1 MSGSRV
7 FNRRSGRDG
16 TAQATSA
23 GGVLGDPKWT
33 VPSLWWKQRGRK
45 LPPDSHPPAGKED
58 VQVPQTPGPGISQH
72 RQVSGLQAGGLWVAE
87 GAEVWCATRET
98 CWSVCPHW
106 APAGV

>member
-58 VQVPQTPGPGISQH
+58 VQVPQTPPDRSQVC
-72 RQVSGLQAGGLWVAE
+72 RQV
-87 GAEVWCATRET
+87 
-98 CWSVCPHW
+98 VCGW
-106 APAGV
+106 LRALRCGV